1 MNMRIAYITTYF
13 PLLTQT
19 FVYREVLQLKKNGIS
34 VRCFS
39 VKRPKTVVGEVADLQ
54 KETTYLWPLNPILFS
69 KAHFYF
75 LKKNP
80 KAYFNTFDFQWR
92 SGKGK
97 AQGRRRYLIH
107 FLEGVYFAY
116 LCVTREVE
124 HIHAHFAHGPASVA
138 LVANQLTKIPFSFT
152 AHAND
157 IFVNTW
163 LLAEKIRAAKFVVT
177 ISQFNKKHLAALVNR
192 TEDQKIVV
200 VPCGVSLDEFKPGGK
215 ASPKVKN
222 ILAVGR
228 LVEKK
233 GFKYLLHACKLLK
246 DWGLSFNCT
255 IIGNGEQRELLFRLT
270 EELDVQDK
278 VCFTGAL
285 GPEEVR
291 QHLKRSDV
299 FVLPAV
305 MGRDGDRDGIPV
317 SLMEAMAAGVPCI
330 STYVSGIPELISHG
344 RNGRLVPPEDIFDLA
359 CALKELLLN
368 DTLRTRLG
376 QEARNTV
383 EQGFNLEINV
393 RKLAR
398 LFLEKNAGNIQTNLV
413 KSRLFKN
420 EPFATEYHHS
430 AGACPKSLIF
440 TSF

>member
-19 FVYREVLQLKKNGIS
+19 FVYREVLELKKHGIS
-34 VRCFS
+34 VQCFS
-39 VKRPKTVVGEVADLQ
+39 VKRPGTVVQEVEDLQ
-54 KETTYLWPLNPILFS
+54 KETTYLWPLNLIRFS
-69 KAHFYF
+69 KAHLYF

-80 KAYFNTFDFQWR
+80 KAYFNTFIFQWR

-97 AQGRRRYLIH
+97 AHGRLRYLIH

-116 LCVTREVE
+116 LCVTRRIE

-138 LVANQLTKIPFSFT
+138 LVANQLTKISFSFT

-177 ISQFNKKHLAALVNR
+177 ISQFNKEHLASMINR
-192 TEDQKIVV
+192 TESKKIEVI
-200 VPCGVSLDEFKPGGK
+200 PCGVSLLEFKSEEK
-215 ASPKVKN
+215 EFRMAKN
-222 ILAVGR
+222 ILSVGR

-233 GFKYLLHACKLLK
+233 GFQYLLQACKLLK

-255 IIGNGEQRELLFRLT
+255 IIGDGEQRGFLFRLM
-270 EELDVQDK
+270 EELNVQDQ
-278 VCFTGAL
+278 VCFMGAL

-291 QHLKRSDV
+291 KHLKRSDV

-305 MGRDGDRDGIPV
+305 MGGDGDRDGIPV
-317 SLMEAMAAGVPCI
+317 SLMEAMAAGVPSVSSRI
-330 STYVSGIPELISHG
+330 SGIPELINNRH
-344 RNGRLVPPEDIFDLA
+344 NGRLVQPEDSFDLA
-359 CALKELLLN
+359 RVVKEILSN
-368 DTLRTRLG
+368 DKLRTRLG
-376 QEARNTV
+376 GEARNTV

-393 RKLAR
+393 RKLAS
-398 LFLEKNAGNIQTNLV
+398 LFLGKNEKFHFEKIQT
-413 KSRLFKN
+413 R
-420 EPFATEYHHS
+420 EPL
-430 AGACPKSLIF
+430 PK
-440 TSF
+440 